1 MKYVNNNRSKDL
13 SVIYHRV
20 VELECRLQAT
30 YRSTKDGFGKR
41 NKANKKQPLDSS
53 RVGWSRGL
61 TIHSY
66 KTGLCWLWTDIK

>member
-1 MKYVNNNRSKDL
+1 MKYVNNDRSKEL

-41 NKANKKQPLDSS
+41 IEPTKNSP
-53 RVGWSRGL
+53 
-61 TIHSY
+61 
-66 KTGLCWLWTDIK
+66 